1 VVVLATETS
10 AQEATVMR
18 DSATLHVKD
27 AEDQG
32 ALAEREAQERMS
44 RVEAGKAAV
53 SVSSREDADDL
64 VWKIALLEGAL
75 AEVRQAREVAEE
87 NSYSLSDMVAATERL

>member
-1 VVVLATETS
+1 VVLATETS
-10 AQEATVMR
+10 AQDSTVMW

-64 VWKIALLEGAL
+64 VWKIALLEGEL

-87 NSYSLSDMVAATERL
+87 NSYSLSDLVAATERL

>member
-1 VVVLATETS
+1 VVLATETS
-10 AQEATVMR
+10 AQDATVMR

-44 RVEAGKAAV
+44 
-53 SVSSREDADDL
+53 
-64 VWKIALLEGAL
+64 
-75 AEVRQAREVAEE
+75 
-87 NSYSLSDMVAATERL
+87 